1 MVRGFFLLRPA
12 GRAQKMRF
20 GLTRMVIGLTLAAVL
35 AAFPGAADAQV
46 KNPQVKKDNG
56 KQNGIDIPEVPGDD
70 IFGFTSTTDTGDK
83 GDIGFANELTG
94 FGGKRGGSFT
104 ALSNKMEFSYTPAED
119 WWVAASAF
127 VSYNR
132 IKGVPDFLDVD
143 TTQFEGLSTEIQYR
157 LIKRTA
163 SNPFALAVAVEP
175 AYAFVDLGTGRKS
188 EAYGAAFKLLVDAV
202 IVPDRI
208 FWAANVVWAPVRSQ
222 DVDDRSIWMSSSASQ
237 LSTALT
243 FQLSKSLFVGAEI
256 MQSAAYNGSFF
267 NERAGYAY
275 YLGPT
280 LLWKITDKV
289 VFNTTWQPQ
298 IAGRSTDNPVL
309 IYDLDTF
316 TRSQFRFKLAF
327 QLN

>member
-1 MVRGFFLLRPA
+1 MLNGENPVRRGVPARGRLLGA
-12 GRAQKMRF
+12 
-20 GLTRMVIGLTLAAVL
+20 LTSLALSSAIS
-35 AAFPGAADAQV
+35 AALLPVDAQAQARNV
-46 KNPQVKKDNG
+46 HG
-56 KQNGIDIPEVPGDD
+56 KQDSKDIPEVPGDD
-70 IFGFTSTTDTGDK
+70 IFGFTAATDTGEK
-83 GDIGFANELTG
+83 GDVGFANELTG
-94 FGGKRGGSFT
+94 FGGKRGGSYL

-143 TTQFEGLSTEIQYR
+143 RTQFEGFSTEIQYR
-157 LIKRTA
+157 LIKRSA

-175 AYAFVDLGTGRKS
+175 AYAFTDLSSGQKS
-188 EAYGAAFKLLVDAV
+188 DAYGAAFKLLVDAV

-208 FWAANVVWAPVRSQ
+208 FWAANIIWAPVRSQ
-222 DVDDRSIWMSSSASQ
+222 DIDDRSNWTTSSAG
-237 LSTALT
+237 LLMTALT

-256 MQSAAYNGSFF
+256 MQFSVYNGSFF
-267 NERAGYAY
+267 NERSGYAY

-289 VFNTTWQPQ
+289 AFNTTWQPQ
-298 IAGRSTDNPVL
+298 IAGRSSDNPNL
-309 IYDLDTF
+309 PYELDTF